1 MMVRAITLLP
11 IMVAE
16 NGQESGDAFGDAAD
30 GLVDSSDL
38 FKLAAEAQALETV
51 GLERVLELFKDRLHT
66 ETKRKQRTDYFD
78 VGAER
83 FIIERDKDGKVQSSR
98 VDHVVGGVRIR
109 TETLKLSDWIA
120 TALVRF
126 QAEAGQSVM
135 ARSALER
142 LLGLS

>member
-1 MMVRAITLLP
+1 
-11 IMVAE
+11 MVAE
-16 NGQESGDAFGDAAD
+16 NGQESGDAFSATSD

-51 GLERVLELFKDRLHT
+51 GLERVLELFQDRVHT
-66 ETKRKQRTDYFD
+66 VSKRKQRTDYFD
-78 VGAER
+78 VGSER
-83 FIIERDKDGKVQSSR
+83 FTLERDRDGRVQASR

-109 TETLKLSDWIA
+109 SENLKLSDWIA

-126 QAEAGQSVM
+126 QAEAGQSAM